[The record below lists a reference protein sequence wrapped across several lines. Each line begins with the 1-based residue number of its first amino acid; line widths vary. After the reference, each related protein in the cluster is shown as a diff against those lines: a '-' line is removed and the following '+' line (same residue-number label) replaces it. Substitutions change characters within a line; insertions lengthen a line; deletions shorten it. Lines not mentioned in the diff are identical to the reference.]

1 MELEEIV
8 ERIVSLIP
16 EIDGDIEVPRTNR
29 GNQYIPCVGT
39 ANETTF
45 VRRLLE
51 EWVKSYPSELPGIIV
66 ENRSQEHP
74 NGALEIHYNLEKFS
88 KPSAD
93 VGFSTNTSPF
103 GDELEWIIEFKK
115 IEFVGDIGGKSI
127 HQEGAVAK
135 LFSPFL
141 SHTKGVLHD
150 IDRINKHPLGKRK
163 AIIIYAFSLDESIVE
178 NANRHPRRREEINPT
193 KPLIDR
199 GDQFRKLM
207 KSAKNQPFSLSSML
221 SPFETLCRELN
232 YDLGKRVERPFRGL
246 KTHPIYVQGDFVAW
260 EIK

>member
-1 MELEEIV
+1 MELEKIV
-8 ERIVSLIP
+8 ERIVSLVP
-16 EIDGDIEVPRTNR
+16 EIDGDIEVARIKR
-29 GNQYIPCVGT
+29 SGNQYIPCVGT
-39 ANETTF
+39 ANEITF
-45 VRRLLE
+45 VRRLME
-51 EWVKSYPSELPGIIV
+51 EWVKRYPNELPGILV
-66 ENRSQEHP
+66 ENRSQERP

-88 KPSAD
+88 KPAAD

-103 GDELEWIIEFKK
+103 GDGLEWIIEFKK

-150 IDRINKHPLGKRK
+150 IDRINTHSVGKRK
-163 AIIIYAFSLDESIVE
+163 AVIIYAFSLDHKIVE
-178 NANRHPRRREEINPT
+178 NADAHPRRREQIHPE
-193 KPLIDR
+193 KSIDR

-207 KSAKNQPFSLSSML
+207 KSAKNQPFSLSPML
-221 SPFETLCRELN
+221 VPFETLCKELN
-232 YDLGKRVERPFRGL
+232 YKLGKRVHHQFGGL